1 MYRSVY
7 YLLFVVGL
15 IGFGHR
21 TQGAESVAAA
31 TVLDRPNILIVLT
44 DDQGWGDLSLNGNK
58 NLETPHIDALAAAGA
73 QFDRF
78 FVCPVCSPT
87 RAEFLTGR
95 YHPRGGVF
103 STSAGGERL
112 DLDEVTI
119 ADTFKAAGY
128 ATGAFGKWHNG
139 MQYPYHP
146 NGRGFEEYYGF
157 TSGHWGHYFD
167 PVLEHNGAL
176 VRGSGFCVDDFTNKA
191 MEFIEDSVKQD
202 KPFFAYLPYNTPH
215 SPMQV
220 PDRFWKK
227 FDGAELGLRN
237 RDPDQENVQHTR
249 AALAMCENVDWN
261 VGRLMKK
268 LRKLGVADNTIVVF
282 FHDNGPNGHRW
293 NDEMRGRKGSTDE
306 GGCRSP
312 LLISWPGKI
321 KPDTFVTQIAS
332 VTDLLPTLTNMAG
345 INLIGEKPLDGM
357 DVSSWIA
364 DPQKEHNNR
373 IIINAWKGKISAR
386 NQQYRLDNVGRLY
399 DITTDPRQDKNI
411 IDQQPEIAK
420 LLNQAVADFK
430 ADALQNYNTTNDGR
444 PFVICHK
451 DYRWTQVPARDGT
464 AHGNIIRSNK
474 FPNCSYFLNWT
485 SADDKITWPA
495 QVQHSGRYRV
505 FLHYTCKE
513 ENVGCRVQLQFNQ
526 STISR
531 KITEAHD
538 PLEVGAKED
547 RVVRA
552 ESYVKFFKQIEL
564 GEMDLKAGAGEL
576 TLTVPEMPGD
586 EGIEFRLLMFQRILQ
601 TE

>member
-1 MYRSVY
+1 MRKFVIV
-7 YLLFVVGL
+7 LLTILTAKLVQAG
-15 IGFGHR
+15 
-21 TQGAESVAAA
+21 Q
-31 TVLDRPNILIVLT
+31 PNIVVILT
-44 DDQGWGDLSLNGNK
+44 DDQGGGDLRLHGNRNLNTP
-58 NLETPHIDALAAAGA
+58 NLDALANSGA

-78 FVCPVCSPT
+78 YVCPVCSPT

-128 ATGAFGKWHNG
+128 HTGAFGKWHNG

-146 NGRGFEEYYGF
+146 NGRGFDEYYGF
-157 TSGHWGHYFD
+157 TSGHWGHYFS

-176 VRGSGFCVDDFTNKA
+176 TRGEGFCVDDFTNRA
-191 MEFIEDSVKQD
+191 MDFIEESVKQD

-227 FDGAELGLRN
+227 FDGLELELQH
-237 RDPDQENVQHTR
+237 RDPKKENLQHTR

-268 LRKLGVADNTIVVF
+268 LKKLGVAQDTIVVF
-282 FHDNGPNGHRW
+282 FHDNGPNGSRW
-293 NDEMRGRKGSTDE
+293 NNGMRGRKGSTDE

-312 LLISWPGKI
+312 LFISWPGKI
-321 KPDTFVTQIAS
+321 KPHTFVSQIAS
-332 VTDLLPTLTNMAG
+332 VTDLLPTLSNMAG

-357 DVSSWIA
+357 DLSAWIA
-364 DPQKEHNNR
+364 NPQKKHNDR
-373 IIINAWKGKISAR
+373 IIINSWKGKISAR
-386 NQQYRLDNVGRLY
+386 NQQYRLDHTGRLY
-399 DITTDPRQDKNI
+399 DISNDPKQDRDIVKEQPAI
-411 IDQQPEIAK
+411 AQQ
-420 LLNQAVADFK
+420 LRQAVSDFK
-430 ADALQNYNTTNDGR
+430 TDALSDYTTTNEGR

-464 AHGNIIRSNK
+464 PHGNIIRSNK

-485 SADDKITWPA
+485 STEDKITWPA

-505 FLHYTCKE
+505 YLHYTCKK
-513 ENVGCRVQLQFNQ
+513 ENIGCRVQLSFND
-526 STISR
+526 STISQ
-531 KITEAHD
+531 KIVESHD
-538 PLEVGAKED
+538 PPVVGAKED
-547 RVVRA
+547 RFVRV
-552 ESYVKFFKQIEL
+552 ESYIKYFREIDLGIMEL
-564 GEMDLKAGAGEL
+564 DAGAGEL
-576 TLTVPEMPGD
+576 SLTIPEIPGD
-586 EGIEFRLLMFQRILQ
+586 EGIEFRLLMFERL
-601 TE
+601 EVGKVK

>member
-1 MYRSVY
+1 MRKFVIV
-7 YLLFVVGL
+7 LLTILTAKLVQAG
-15 IGFGHR
+15 
-21 TQGAESVAAA
+21 Q
-31 TVLDRPNILIVLT
+31 PNIVVILT
-44 DDQGWGDLSLNGNK
+44 DDQGWGDLSLHGNQ
-58 NLETPHIDALAAAGA
+58 NLNTPNLDALAKAGA

-78 FVCPVCSPT
+78 YVCPVCSPT

-128 ATGAFGKWHNG
+128 HTGAFGKWHNG

-146 NGRGFEEYYGF
+146 NGRGFDEYYGF
-157 TSGHWGHYFD
+157 TSGHWGHYFS

-176 VRGSGFCVDDFTNKA
+176 TRGEGFCVDDFTNRA
-191 MEFIEDSVKQD
+191 MDFIEESVKQD

-227 FDGAELGLRN
+227 FDGLELELQH
-237 RDPDQENVQHTR
+237 RDPKKENLQHTR

-268 LRKLGVADNTIVVF
+268 LKKLGVAEDTIVVF
-282 FHDNGPNGHRW
+282 FHDNGPNGSRW
-293 NDEMRGRKGSTDE
+293 NNGMRGRKGSTDE

-312 LLISWPGKI
+312 LFISWPGKI
-321 KPDTFVTQIAS
+321 KPNTFVSQIAS
-332 VTDLLPTLTNMAG
+332 VTDLLPTLSNMAG

-357 DVSSWIA
+357 DLSAWIA
-364 DPQKEHNNR
+364 DPQKEHNDR
-373 IIINAWKGKISAR
+373 IIINSWKGKISAR
-386 NQQYRLDNVGRLY
+386 NQQYRLDHTGRLY
-399 DITTDPRQDKNI
+399 DISTDPKQDRNI
-411 IDQQPEIAK
+411 VKEKPAIAQQ
-420 LLNQAVADFK
+420 LRQAVSDFK
-430 ADALQNYNTTNDGR
+430 TDALSDYNTTNEGR

-464 AHGNIIRSNK
+464 PHGNIIRSNK

-485 SADDKITWPA
+485 STKDKITWPA

-505 FLHYTCKE
+505 YLHYTCKK
-513 ENVGCRVQLQFNQ
+513 ENVGCRVQLSFND
-526 STISR
+526 STISQ
-531 KITEAHD
+531 KIVESHD
-538 PLEVGAKED
+538 PPVVGAKED
-547 RVVRA
+547 RFVRV
-552 ESYVKFFKQIEL
+552 ESYIKFFREIDLGIMEL
-564 GEMDLKAGAGEL
+564 GAGAGEL
-576 TLTVPEMPGD
+576 SLTIPEMPGD
-586 EGIEFRLLMFQRILQ
+586 EGIEFRLLMFERL
-601 TE
+601 EDGKVK

>member
-1 MYRSVY
+1 MRKFVIV
-7 YLLFVVGL
+7 LLTILTAKLVQAG
-15 IGFGHR
+15 
-21 TQGAESVAAA
+21 Q
-31 TVLDRPNILIVLT
+31 PNIVVILT
-44 DDQGWGDLSLNGNK
+44 DDQGWGDLSLHGNR
-58 NLETPHIDALAAAGA
+58 NLNTPNLDALANSGA

-78 FVCPVCSPT
+78 YVCPVCSPT

-128 ATGAFGKWHNG
+128 HTGAFGKWHNG

-146 NGRGFEEYYGF
+146 NGRGFDEYYGF
-157 TSGHWGHYFD
+157 TSGHWGHYFS

-176 VRGSGFCVDDFTNKA
+176 TRGEGFCVDDFTNRA
-191 MEFIEDSVKQD
+191 MDFIEESVKQD

-227 FDGAELGLRN
+227 FDGLELELQQ
-237 RDPDQENVQHTR
+237 RDPKKENLQHTR

-268 LRKLGVADNTIVVF
+268 LKKLGVAQDTIVVF
-282 FHDNGPNGHRW
+282 FHDNGPNGSRW
-293 NDEMRGRKGSTDE
+293 NNGMRGRKGSTDE

-312 LLISWPGKI
+312 LFISWPGKI
-321 KPDTFVTQIAS
+321 KPHTFVSQIAS
-332 VTDLLPTLTNMAG
+332 VTDLLPTLSNMAG

-357 DVSSWIA
+357 DLSAWIA
-364 DPQKEHNNR
+364 NPQKKHNDR
-373 IIINAWKGKISAR
+373 IIINSWKGKISAR
-386 NQQYRLDNVGRLY
+386 NQQYRLDHTGRLY
-399 DITTDPRQDKNI
+399 DISNDPKQDRDIVKEQPAI
-411 IDQQPEIAK
+411 AQQ
-420 LLNQAVADFK
+420 LRQAVSDFK
-430 ADALQNYNTTNDGR
+430 TDALSDYTTTNEGR

-464 AHGNIIRSNK
+464 PHGNIIRSNK

-485 SADDKITWPA
+485 STEDKITWPA

-505 FLHYTCKE
+505 YLHYTCKK
-513 ENVGCRVQLQFNQ
+513 ENIGCRVQLSFND
-526 STISR
+526 STISQ
-531 KITEAHD
+531 KIVESHD
-538 PLEVGAKED
+538 PPVVGAKED
-547 RVVRA
+547 RFVRV
-552 ESYVKFFKQIEL
+552 ESYIKYFREIDLGIMEL
-564 GEMDLKAGAGEL
+564 DAGAGEL
-576 TLTVPEMPGD
+576 SLTIPEIPGD
-586 EGIEFRLLMFQRILQ
+586 EGIEFRLLMFERL
-601 TE
+601 EVGKVK

>member
-1 MYRSVY
+1 MRKFVIV
-7 YLLFVVGL
+7 LLTILTAKLV
-15 IGFGHR
+15 
-21 TQGAESVAAA
+21 QAAQ
-31 TVLDRPNILIVLT
+31 PNIVVILT
-44 DDQGWGDLSLNGNK
+44 DDQGWGDLSLHGNR
-58 NLETPHIDALAAAGA
+58 NLNTPNLDALANSGA

-78 FVCPVCSPT
+78 YVCPVCSPT

-128 ATGAFGKWHNG
+128 HTGAFGKWHNG

-146 NGRGFEEYYGF
+146 NGRGFDEYYGF
-157 TSGHWGHYFD
+157 TSGHWGHYFS

-176 VRGSGFCVDDFTNKA
+176 TRGEGFCVDDFTNRA
-191 MEFIEDSVKQD
+191 MDFIEESVKQD

-227 FDGAELGLRN
+227 FDGLELELQH
-237 RDPDQENVQHTR
+237 RDPKKENLQHTR

-268 LRKLGVADNTIVVF
+268 LKKLGVAQDTIVVF
-282 FHDNGPNGHRW
+282 FHDNGPNGSRW
-293 NDEMRGRKGSTDE
+293 NNGMRGRKGSTDE

-312 LLISWPGKI
+312 LFISWPGKI
-321 KPDTFVTQIAS
+321 KPHTFVSQIAS
-332 VTDLLPTLTNMAG
+332 VTDLLPTLSNMAG

-357 DVSSWIA
+357 DLSAWIA
-364 DPQKEHNNR
+364 NPQKKHNDR
-373 IIINAWKGKISAR
+373 IIINSWKGKISAR
-386 NQQYRLDNVGRLY
+386 NQQYRLDHTGRLY
-399 DITTDPRQDKNI
+399 DISNDPKQDRDIVKEQPAI
-411 IDQQPEIAK
+411 AQQ
-420 LLNQAVADFK
+420 LRQAVSDFK
-430 ADALQNYNTTNDGR
+430 TDALSDYTTTNEGR

-464 AHGNIIRSNK
+464 PHGNIIRSNK

-485 SADDKITWPA
+485 STEDKITWPA

-505 FLHYTCKE
+505 YLHYTCKK
-513 ENVGCRVQLQFNQ
+513 ENIGCRVQLSFND
-526 STISR
+526 STISQ
-531 KITEAHD
+531 KIVESHD
-538 PLEVGAKED
+538 PPVVGAKED
-547 RVVRA
+547 RFVRV
-552 ESYVKFFKQIEL
+552 ESYIKYFREIDLGIMEL
-564 GEMDLKAGAGEL
+564 DAGAGEL
-576 TLTVPEMPGD
+576 SLTIPEIPGD
-586 EGIEFRLLMFQRILQ
+586 EGIEFRLLMFERL
-601 TE
+601 EVGKVK